1 MQSHPVDSDD
11 ESEKEDSLHDD
22 DSADE
27 SGDDVHCESDA
38 DDVSSH
44 DGDSDR
50 DPSYYVFPD
59 FDRLDISCS
68 KDSLDHEQ
76 GAIDTTQIGPIDMEI
91 SSTIDD
97 LGSIECNVP
106 VLQPELVEGNS
117 PSIRLLP
124 SGYENEK
131 AVNLKEELSL
141 VNETKFICSMSSIR
155 ELFSFCMD
163 VDCQMPLVEVKETF
177 VGCVLEIRWKCQA
190 GHCGEWQSSKMVKKL
205 YVNNILTAASL
216 LFTGNNFTKL
226 SLFSKCL
233 SLAFFSSSTFH
244 QYQRKYLAPI
254 IHTWWKDMQEQ
265 MFSTLGDQSVVV
277 AGDGQMD
284 SPGFCAKNCVYTLM
298 HEDLNYVLHI
308 ELVDVRHSQL
318 KSAVMERVGC
328 ERALDFLMQKLKVDE
343 LVTDASSQLIKLL
356 G

>member
-1 MQSHPVDSDD
+1 MTTPLGIPESTIMELTIPTHEKVFIDSVIRNTSIAMPFHPVDSDD
-11 ESEKEDSLHDD
+11 ESEKEDCHDD

-27 SGDDVHCESDA
+27 SGDEVHCKSDA

-59 FDRLDISCS
+59 FDRLDISCN

-91 SSTIDD
+91 SSSIDY

-131 AVNLKEELSL
+131 AVNLKEGHSL
-141 VNETKFICSMSSIR
+141 LNETKFICSMSSIQ

-177 VGCVLEIRWKCQA
+177 VGCVLEI
-190 GHCGEWQSSKMVKKL
+190 
-205 YVNNILTAASL
+205 
-216 LFTGNNFTKL
+216 
-226 SLFSKCL
+226 
-233 SLAFFSSSTFH
+233 
-244 QYQRKYLAPI
+244 
-254 IHTWWKDMQEQ
+254 
-265 MFSTLGDQSVVV
+265 
-277 AGDGQMD
+277 
-284 SPGFCAKNCVYTLM
+284 
-298 HEDLNYVLHI
+298 
-308 ELVDVRHSQL
+308 
-318 KSAVMERVGC
+318 
-328 ERALDFLMQKLKVDE
+328 
-343 LVTDASSQLIKLL
+343 
-356 G
+356 

>member
-68 KDSLDHEQ
+68 KDYLDHEQ

-106 VLQPELVEGNS
+106 VLQPELVEGS
-117 PSIRLLP
+117 GPSIRLLP
-124 SGYENEK
+124 SGYENEN

-190 GHCGEWQSSKMVKKL
+190 GHCGEWQSSKMVNKL

-244 QYQRKYLAPI
+244 QYQRKYLAHI

-298 HEDLNYVLHI
+298 HEELNYVLHI

-318 KSAVMERVGC
+318 KSAVMKRVGC